1 MQCILL
7 LKNSKKLFQ
16 TSRQIHQ
23 KILNLLNE
31 ASDSKFSAKKW
42 NINDQRQI
50 ILKER
55 KLCICV
61 YAKLKKR

>member
-16 TSRQIHQ
+16 TSHQIHQ